1 MRMICRRGLAVL
13 VSLVIILTMIPGGA
27 VYAADSLSNEAK
39 VYNYLVSKM
48 GLNTAAACGLLA
60 NIKAESDFNPV
71 GDGDAGTS
79 FGLFQWHA
87 GRKTSLINYCE
98 SNGLDYRSIEG
109 QMRYLEYELKKSYVS
124 VYNYIKGVENTADG
138 AYQAGYHWCY
148 YYEIP
153 ADKAVK
159 ADRRGE
165 MAKTVY
171 WKKYEIYKGKTIKDE
186 SEMDPAD
193 YKVSFSRALEYGDE
207 MMVGA
212 DVLYMQI
219 CLYCLGYSIDADGSY
234 GPQSSGV
241 VKRFQSAHGL
251 EANGVCNKL
260 TWNAIENELFSGT
273 LKITRQPQAVT
284 TEIGKKVTFS
294 TRAAGSTPSY
304 QWYHKKVGAS
314 VWTKWEGKSS
324 ATVSATSNES
334 WNGMQVRCTV
344 TDSSGATVNTKAVT
358 VTVIIPLSITQQ
370 PQSVE
375 TAAGESVTFTIAAKG
390 TGLTYQ
396 WYYKKADATDWVKWN
411 GHTAASVSST
421 ANESWNGMQVKCTV
435 ADSSGEKAESEA
447 AVVTLVNQNG
457 TIQQLEITQHPQ
469 SVTAHVGDTVK
480 ISVRAVGSGLSY
492 QWYFRKEGA
501 NWTKWEGKTS
511 PDISADANE
520 SWSGMQVRCM
530 VADSSGY
537 MENSDAAT
545 VTMDISLQI
554 TQQPQSV
561 TAGVGE
567 TVEFAVKA
575 SGAGL
580 SYQWYFRKEGASDW
594 TKWIGHTAAVT
605 TATANESWN
614 GMQVRCTVTDSKGGS
629 VDSKIASVTL
639 IIPLD
644 ITEHPQSVT
653 AKVGDTVKFAVKANG
668 VGLSYQWYV
677 RKSGAS
683 DWTLWPGH
691 TTASTS
697 ATANDSWNGMQVR
710 CTVTDNIGSTAHS
723 KAATV
728 TINIPLAITQQPQPV
743 TAEAGETVKF
753 AVKAS
758 GVGLSYQWYFKKA
771 GASDWTKW
779 NGHTTASTSA
789 TSNESWNGMQV
800 RCTVTDS
807 KGSALTSKAATVTIN
822 IPLAITRQPQPVT
835 VKTGE
840 TAKFSVKAVGN
851 GLSYQWYYKKVGAS
865 WTKWS
870 GHTTASTSAVSND
883 SWNGMQVRCQV
894 TDERGNTENSETATI
909 TVMIPLAVTQQPQS
923 VTSYIGDTVK
933 FAVKASGSGLSYQW
947 YYRKSGASSWTK
959 WSGHTTATTS
969 AISNDSWNG
978 MQVRCAVTDSNGN
991 TIHSEAA
998 TVTLCYPLEIT
1009 QQPQSV
1015 TANVGDTVKF
1025 AVKASG
1031 SGLSY
1036 QWYYRKSGASSWTK
1050 WPGHTTA
1057 TTSSTANESWNGM
1070 QVRCTVTDSMG
1081 SKDQSNS
1088 ATVTLNLP
1096 LAITQQPQSVTANAG
1111 DTVRFA
1117 VKANGAGLSYQ
1128 WYYKKSGASV
1138 WSKWAG
1144 HTTAATS
1151 ATANESWNGM
1161 QVRCTVTDESG
1172 SNVTSEVA
1180 TVTVNVSFA
1189 ITQHPQPV
1197 TAEIGDTVTFTVKA
1211 SGNGL
1216 RYQWYFRKVGSMN
1229 WTKWEGHTTAV
1240 TSATANES
1248 WNGMKVM
1255 CIVTDASGSRLNS
1268 SSAEVTLILG

>member
-1 MRMICRRGLAVL
+1 MRMICRKGLAVL
-13 VSLVIILTMIPGGA
+13 VSLVIILTMIPGEA

-241 VKRFQSAHGL
+241 VKRFQSAHGI
-251 EANGVCNKL
+251 EADGVCNKL

-358 VTVIIPLSITQQ
+358 VTVNIPLSITQQ

-396 WYYKKADATDWVKWN
+396 WYYKKADASDWVKWN

-580 SYQWYFRKEGASDW
+580 SYQWY
-594 TKWIGHTAAVT
+594 
-605 TATANESWN
+605 
-614 GMQVRCTVTDSKGGS
+614 
-629 VDSKIASVTL
+629 
-639 IIPLD
+639 
-644 ITEHPQSVT
+644 
-653 AKVGDTVKFAVKANG
+653 
-668 VGLSYQWYV
+668 
-677 RKSGAS
+677 
-683 DWTLWPGH
+683 
-691 TTASTS
+691 
-697 ATANDSWNGMQVR
+697 
-710 CTVTDNIGSTAHS
+710 
-723 KAATV
+723 
-728 TINIPLAITQQPQPV
+728 
-743 TAEAGETVKF
+743 
-753 AVKAS
+753 
-758 GVGLSYQWYFKKA
+758 
-771 GASDWTKW
+771 
-779 NGHTTASTSA
+779 
-789 TSNESWNGMQV
+789 
-800 RCTVTDS
+800 
-807 KGSALTSKAATVTIN
+807 
-822 IPLAITRQPQPVT
+822 
-835 VKTGE
+835 
-840 TAKFSVKAVGN
+840 
-851 GLSYQWYYKKVGAS
+851 YKKVGAS
-865 WTKWS
+865 WTKWP

-947 YYRKSGASSWTK
+947 FYRKSGASSWTK
-959 WSGHTTATTS
+959 WPGHTTATTS

-1057 TTSSTANESWNGM
+1057 TTSATSNESWNGM

-1161 QVRCTVTDESG
+1161 QVRCTVTDGSG

-1268 SSAEVTLILG
+1268 GSAEVTLILG

>member
-1 MRMICRRGLAVL
+1 MRMICRKGLAVL
-13 VSLVIILTMIPGGA
+13 VSLVIILTMIPGEA

-358 VTVIIPLSITQQ
+358 VTVNIPLSITQQ

-396 WYYKKADATDWVKWN
+396 WYYKKADASDWVKWN

-480 ISVRAVGSGLSY
+480 FSVRAVGSGLSY

-580 SYQWYFRKEGASDW
+580 SYQWY
-594 TKWIGHTAAVT
+594 
-605 TATANESWN
+605 
-614 GMQVRCTVTDSKGGS
+614 
-629 VDSKIASVTL
+629 
-639 IIPLD
+639 
-644 ITEHPQSVT
+644 
-653 AKVGDTVKFAVKANG
+653 
-668 VGLSYQWYV
+668 
-677 RKSGAS
+677 
-683 DWTLWPGH
+683 
-691 TTASTS
+691 
-697 ATANDSWNGMQVR
+697 
-710 CTVTDNIGSTAHS
+710 
-723 KAATV
+723 
-728 TINIPLAITQQPQPV
+728 
-743 TAEAGETVKF
+743 
-753 AVKAS
+753 
-758 GVGLSYQWYFKKA
+758 
-771 GASDWTKW
+771 
-779 NGHTTASTSA
+779 
-789 TSNESWNGMQV
+789 
-800 RCTVTDS
+800 
-807 KGSALTSKAATVTIN
+807 
-822 IPLAITRQPQPVT
+822 
-835 VKTGE
+835 
-840 TAKFSVKAVGN
+840 
-851 GLSYQWYYKKVGAS
+851 YKKVGAS
-865 WTKWS
+865 WTKWP

-978 MQVRCAVTDSNGN
+978 MQVRCAVTDSNGS

-1081 SKDQSNS
+1081 SKAQSNP

-1117 VKANGAGLSYQ
+1117 VNANGVGLSYQ
-1128 WYYKKSGASV
+1128 WYYKKSGASA

-1161 QVRCTVTDESG
+1161 QVRCTVTDGSG

-1229 WTKWEGHTTAV
+1229 WIKWEGHTTAV

-1255 CIVTDASGSRLNS
+1255 CIVTDDSGSRLNS
-1268 SSAEVTLILG
+1268 GSAEVTLILG

>member
-1 MRMICRRGLAVL
+1 MRMICRKGLAVL
-13 VSLVIILTMIPGGA
+13 VSLVIILTMIPGEA

-241 VKRFQSAHGL
+241 VKRFQSAHGI
-251 EANGVCNKL
+251 EADGVCNKL

-358 VTVIIPLSITQQ
+358 VTVNIPLSITQQ

-396 WYYKKADATDWVKWN
+396 WYYKKADASDWVKWN

-580 SYQWYFRKEGASDW
+580 SYQWY
-594 TKWIGHTAAVT
+594 
-605 TATANESWN
+605 
-614 GMQVRCTVTDSKGGS
+614 
-629 VDSKIASVTL
+629 
-639 IIPLD
+639 
-644 ITEHPQSVT
+644 
-653 AKVGDTVKFAVKANG
+653 
-668 VGLSYQWYV
+668 
-677 RKSGAS
+677 
-683 DWTLWPGH
+683 
-691 TTASTS
+691 
-697 ATANDSWNGMQVR
+697 
-710 CTVTDNIGSTAHS
+710 
-723 KAATV
+723 
-728 TINIPLAITQQPQPV
+728 
-743 TAEAGETVKF
+743 
-753 AVKAS
+753 
-758 GVGLSYQWYFKKA
+758 
-771 GASDWTKW
+771 
-779 NGHTTASTSA
+779 
-789 TSNESWNGMQV
+789 
-800 RCTVTDS
+800 
-807 KGSALTSKAATVTIN
+807 
-822 IPLAITRQPQPVT
+822 
-835 VKTGE
+835 
-840 TAKFSVKAVGN
+840 
-851 GLSYQWYYKKVGAS
+851 YKKVGAS

-947 YYRKSGASSWTK
+947 FYRKSGASSWTK
-959 WSGHTTATTS
+959 WPGHTTATTS

-1057 TTSSTANESWNGM
+1057 TTSATSNESWNGM

-1161 QVRCTVTDESG
+1161 QVRCTVTDGSG

-1255 CIVTDASGSRLNS
+1255 CIVTDDSGSRLNS
-1268 SSAEVTLILG
+1268 GSAEVTLILG

>member
-1 MRMICRRGLAVL
+1 MRMICRKGLAVL
-13 VSLVIILTMIPGGA
+13 VSLVIILTMIPGEA

-251 EANGVCNKL
+251 EADGVCNKL

-358 VTVIIPLSITQQ
+358 VTVNIPLSITQQ

-396 WYYKKADATDWVKWN
+396 WYYKKADASDWVRWN

-480 ISVRAVGSGLSY
+480 FSVRAVGSGLSY
-492 QWYFRKEGA
+492 QWHFRKEGA

-580 SYQWYFRKEGASDW
+580 SYQWY
-594 TKWIGHTAAVT
+594 
-605 TATANESWN
+605 
-614 GMQVRCTVTDSKGGS
+614 
-629 VDSKIASVTL
+629 
-639 IIPLD
+639 
-644 ITEHPQSVT
+644 
-653 AKVGDTVKFAVKANG
+653 
-668 VGLSYQWYV
+668 
-677 RKSGAS
+677 
-683 DWTLWPGH
+683 
-691 TTASTS
+691 
-697 ATANDSWNGMQVR
+697 
-710 CTVTDNIGSTAHS
+710 
-723 KAATV
+723 
-728 TINIPLAITQQPQPV
+728 
-743 TAEAGETVKF
+743 
-753 AVKAS
+753 
-758 GVGLSYQWYFKKA
+758 
-771 GASDWTKW
+771 
-779 NGHTTASTSA
+779 
-789 TSNESWNGMQV
+789 
-800 RCTVTDS
+800 
-807 KGSALTSKAATVTIN
+807 
-822 IPLAITRQPQPVT
+822 
-835 VKTGE
+835 
-840 TAKFSVKAVGN
+840 
-851 GLSYQWYYKKVGAS
+851 YKKVGAS
-865 WTKWS
+865 WTKWP

-947 YYRKSGASSWTK
+947 FYRKSGASSWTK
-959 WSGHTTATTS
+959 WPGHTTATTS

-1015 TANVGDTVKF
+1015 TANVGDTVIF

-1057 TTSSTANESWNGM
+1057 TTSATSNESWNGM

-1081 SKDQSNS
+1081 SKAQSNS

-1161 QVRCTVTDESG
+1161 QVRCTVTDGSG

>member
-1 MRMICRRGLAVL
+1 MRMICRKGLAVL
-13 VSLVIILTMIPGGA
+13 VSLVIILTMIPGEA

-251 EANGVCNKL
+251 EADGVCNKL

-358 VTVIIPLSITQQ
+358 VTVNIPLSITQQ

-396 WYYKKADATDWVKWN
+396 WYYKKADASDWVKWN

-447 AVVTLVNQNG
+447 AVVLVNQNG

-480 ISVRAVGSGLSY
+480 FSVRAVGSGLSY

-580 SYQWYFRKEGASDW
+580 SYQWY
-594 TKWIGHTAAVT
+594 
-605 TATANESWN
+605 
-614 GMQVRCTVTDSKGGS
+614 
-629 VDSKIASVTL
+629 
-639 IIPLD
+639 
-644 ITEHPQSVT
+644 
-653 AKVGDTVKFAVKANG
+653 
-668 VGLSYQWYV
+668 
-677 RKSGAS
+677 
-683 DWTLWPGH
+683 
-691 TTASTS
+691 
-697 ATANDSWNGMQVR
+697 
-710 CTVTDNIGSTAHS
+710 
-723 KAATV
+723 
-728 TINIPLAITQQPQPV
+728 
-743 TAEAGETVKF
+743 
-753 AVKAS
+753 
-758 GVGLSYQWYFKKA
+758 
-771 GASDWTKW
+771 
-779 NGHTTASTSA
+779 
-789 TSNESWNGMQV
+789 
-800 RCTVTDS
+800 
-807 KGSALTSKAATVTIN
+807 
-822 IPLAITRQPQPVT
+822 
-835 VKTGE
+835 
-840 TAKFSVKAVGN
+840 
-851 GLSYQWYYKKVGAS
+851 YKKVGAS
-865 WTKWS
+865 WTKWP

-947 YYRKSGASSWTK
+947 FYRKSGASSWTK
-959 WSGHTTATTS
+959 WPGHTTATTS

-978 MQVRCAVTDSNGN
+978 MQVRCAVTDSNGS

-1057 TTSSTANESWNGM
+1057 TTSATSNESWNGM

-1161 QVRCTVTDESG
+1161 QVRCTVTDGSG

-1268 SSAEVTLILG
+1268 GSAEVTLILG

>member
-1 MRMICRRGLAVL
+1 MRMICRKGLAVL
-13 VSLVIILTMIPGGA
+13 VSLVIILTMIPGEA

-241 VKRFQSAHGL
+241 VKRFQSAHGI
-251 EANGVCNKL
+251 EADGVCNKL

-358 VTVIIPLSITQQ
+358 VTVNIPLSITQQ

-396 WYYKKADATDWVKWN
+396 WYYKKADASDWVKWN

-580 SYQWYFRKEGASDW
+580 SYQWY
-594 TKWIGHTAAVT
+594 
-605 TATANESWN
+605 
-614 GMQVRCTVTDSKGGS
+614 
-629 VDSKIASVTL
+629 
-639 IIPLD
+639 
-644 ITEHPQSVT
+644 
-653 AKVGDTVKFAVKANG
+653 
-668 VGLSYQWYV
+668 
-677 RKSGAS
+677 
-683 DWTLWPGH
+683 
-691 TTASTS
+691 
-697 ATANDSWNGMQVR
+697 
-710 CTVTDNIGSTAHS
+710 
-723 KAATV
+723 
-728 TINIPLAITQQPQPV
+728 
-743 TAEAGETVKF
+743 
-753 AVKAS
+753 
-758 GVGLSYQWYFKKA
+758 
-771 GASDWTKW
+771 
-779 NGHTTASTSA
+779 
-789 TSNESWNGMQV
+789 
-800 RCTVTDS
+800 
-807 KGSALTSKAATVTIN
+807 
-822 IPLAITRQPQPVT
+822 
-835 VKTGE
+835 
-840 TAKFSVKAVGN
+840 
-851 GLSYQWYYKKVGAS
+851 YKKVGAS
-865 WTKWS
+865 WTKWP

-947 YYRKSGASSWTK
+947 FYRKSGASSWTK
-959 WSGHTTATTS
+959 WPGHTTATTS

-978 MQVRCAVTDSNGN
+978 MQVRCAVTDSNGS

-1057 TTSSTANESWNGM
+1057 TTSATSNESWNGM

-1081 SKDQSNS
+1081 SKAQSNS

-1117 VKANGAGLSYQ
+1117 VNANGVGLSYQ

-1161 QVRCTVTDESG
+1161 QVRCTVTDGSG

-1255 CIVTDASGSRLNS
+1255 CIVTDDSGSRLNS
-1268 SSAEVTLILG
+1268 GSAEVTLILG

>member
-1 MRMICRRGLAVL
+1 MRMICRNGLAVL
-13 VSLVIILTMIPGGA
+13 VSLVIILTMIPGEA

-251 EANGVCNKL
+251 EADGVCNKL

-358 VTVIIPLSITQQ
+358 VTVNIPLSITQQ

-396 WYYKKADATDWVKWN
+396 WYYKKADASDWVKWN

-480 ISVRAVGSGLSY
+480 FSVRAVGSGLSY

-580 SYQWYFRKEGASDW
+580 SYQWY
-594 TKWIGHTAAVT
+594 
-605 TATANESWN
+605 
-614 GMQVRCTVTDSKGGS
+614 
-629 VDSKIASVTL
+629 
-639 IIPLD
+639 
-644 ITEHPQSVT
+644 
-653 AKVGDTVKFAVKANG
+653 
-668 VGLSYQWYV
+668 
-677 RKSGAS
+677 
-683 DWTLWPGH
+683 
-691 TTASTS
+691 
-697 ATANDSWNGMQVR
+697 
-710 CTVTDNIGSTAHS
+710 
-723 KAATV
+723 
-728 TINIPLAITQQPQPV
+728 
-743 TAEAGETVKF
+743 
-753 AVKAS
+753 
-758 GVGLSYQWYFKKA
+758 
-771 GASDWTKW
+771 
-779 NGHTTASTSA
+779 
-789 TSNESWNGMQV
+789 
-800 RCTVTDS
+800 
-807 KGSALTSKAATVTIN
+807 
-822 IPLAITRQPQPVT
+822 
-835 VKTGE
+835 
-840 TAKFSVKAVGN
+840 
-851 GLSYQWYYKKVGAS
+851 YKKVGAS
-865 WTKWS
+865 WTKWP

-947 YYRKSGASSWTK
+947 FYRKSGASSWTK
-959 WSGHTTATTS
+959 WPGHTTATTS

-1057 TTSSTANESWNGM
+1057 TTSATSNESWNGM

-1161 QVRCTVTDESG
+1161 QVRCTVTDGSG

>member
-1 MRMICRRGLAVL
+1 MRMICRKGLAVL
-13 VSLVIILTMIPGGA
+13 VSLVIILTMIPGEA

-251 EANGVCNKL
+251 DADGVCNKL

-358 VTVIIPLSITQQ
+358 VTVKIPLSITQQ

-396 WYYKKADATDWVKWN
+396 WYYKKADESDWVKWN

-447 AVVTLVNQNG
+447 AVVLVNQNG

-537 MENSDAAT
+537 KENSDAAT

-580 SYQWYFRKEGASDW
+580 SYQWYFRKAGASDW
-594 TKWIGHTAAVT
+594 TKWIGHTSAST
-605 TATANESWN
+605 TATANENWN

-629 VDSKIASVTL
+629 VDSRIASVTL

-653 AKVGDTVKFAVKANG
+653 VKAGDTVKFAVKASG
-668 VGLSYQWYV
+668 VGLNYQWYV

-758 GVGLSYQWYFKKA
+758 GEGLSYQWYFKKA

-779 NGHTTASTSA
+779 IGHTTASTSA

-807 KGSALTSKAATVTIN
+807 KGSVLTSKAATVTIN

-865 WTKWS
+865 WTKWA

-959 WSGHTTATTS
+959 GSGHTTATTS

-978 MQVRCAVTDSNGN
+978 MQVRCAVTDSNGS

-1015 TANVGDTVKF
+1015 TAN
-1025 AVKASG
+1025 
-1031 SGLSY
+1031 
-1036 QWYYRKSGASSWTK
+1036 
-1050 WPGHTTA
+1050 
-1057 TTSSTANESWNGM
+1057 
-1070 QVRCTVTDSMG
+1070 
-1081 SKDQSNS
+1081 
-1088 ATVTLNLP
+1088 
-1096 LAITQQPQSVTANAG
+1096 AG

-1117 VKANGAGLSYQ
+1117 VNANGVGLSYQ
-1128 WYYKKSGASV
+1128 WYYKKSGASA

>member
-1 MRMICRRGLAVL
+1 
-13 VSLVIILTMIPGGA
+13 
-27 VYAADSLSNEAK
+27 
-39 VYNYLVSKM
+39 
-48 GLNTAAACGLLA
+48 
-60 NIKAESDFNPV
+60 
-71 GDGDAGTS
+71 
-79 FGLFQWHA
+79 
-87 GRKTSLINYCE
+87 
-98 SNGLDYRSIEG
+98 
-109 QMRYLEYELKKSYVS
+109 
-124 VYNYIKGVENTADG
+124 
-138 AYQAGYHWCY
+138 
-148 YYEIP
+148 
-153 ADKAVK
+153 
-159 ADRRGE
+159 
-165 MAKTVY
+165 
-171 WKKYEIYKGKTIKDE
+171 
-186 SEMDPAD
+186 
-193 YKVSFSRALEYGDE
+193 
-207 MMVGA
+207 
-212 DVLYMQI
+212 
-219 CLYCLGYSIDADGSY
+219 
-234 GPQSSGV
+234 
-241 VKRFQSAHGL
+241 
-251 EANGVCNKL
+251 
-260 TWNAIENELFSGT
+260 
-273 LKITRQPQAVT
+273 
-284 TEIGKKVTFS
+284 
-294 TRAAGSTPSY
+294 
-304 QWYHKKVGAS
+304 
-314 VWTKWEGKSS
+314 
-324 ATVSATSNES
+324 
-334 WNGMQVRCTV
+334 
-344 TDSSGATVNTKAVT
+344 
-358 VTVIIPLSITQQ
+358 
-370 PQSVE
+370 
-375 TAAGESVTFTIAAKG
+375 
-390 TGLTYQ
+390 
-396 WYYKKADATDWVKWN
+396 
-411 GHTAASVSST
+411 
-421 ANESWNGMQVKCTV
+421 
-435 ADSSGEKAESEA
+435 
-447 AVVTLVNQNG
+447 
-457 TIQQLEITQHPQ
+457 
-469 SVTAHVGDTVK
+469 
-480 ISVRAVGSGLSY
+480 
-492 QWYFRKEGA
+492 
-501 NWTKWEGKTS
+501 
-511 PDISADANE
+511 
-520 SWSGMQVRCM
+520 
-530 VADSSGY
+530 
-537 MENSDAAT
+537 
-545 VTMDISLQI
+545 
-554 TQQPQSV
+554 
-561 TAGVGE
+561 
-567 TVEFAVKA
+567 
-575 SGAGL
+575 
-580 SYQWYFRKEGASDW
+580 
-594 TKWIGHTAAVT
+594 
-605 TATANESWN
+605 
-614 GMQVRCTVTDSKGGS
+614 
-629 VDSKIASVTL
+629 
-639 IIPLD
+639 
-644 ITEHPQSVT
+644 
-653 AKVGDTVKFAVKANG
+653 
-668 VGLSYQWYV
+668 
-677 RKSGAS
+677 
-683 DWTLWPGH
+683 
-691 TTASTS
+691 
-697 ATANDSWNGMQVR
+697 MQVR

-947 YYRKSGASSWTK
+947 FYRKSGASSWTK
-959 WSGHTTATTS
+959 WPGHTTATTS

-978 MQVRCAVTDSNGN
+978 MQVRCAVTDSNGS

-1057 TTSSTANESWNGM
+1057 TTSATSNESWNGM

-1161 QVRCTVTDESG
+1161 QVRCTVTDGSG

-1268 SSAEVTLILG
+1268 GSAEVTLILG

>member
-251 EANGVCNKL
+251 EADGVCNKL

-314 VWTKWEGKSS
+314 VWTKWEGKYS

-358 VTVIIPLSITQQ
+358 VTVKIPISITQQ

-375 TAAGESVTFTIAAKG
+375 TSAGESVTFTIAAKG

-396 WYYKKADATDWVKWN
+396 WYYKKADESEWVKWN
-411 GHTAASVSST
+411 GHTAASVSTT

-435 ADSSGEKAESEA
+435 SDSSGGKADSEA
-447 AVVTLVNQNG
+447 AVVKIVNQNG
-457 TIQQLEITQHPQ
+457 TVQQLEITQHPQ

-480 ISVRAVGSGLSY
+480 FSVRAVGSGLSY

-580 SYQWYFRKEGASDW
+580 SYQWY
-594 TKWIGHTAAVT
+594 
-605 TATANESWN
+605 
-614 GMQVRCTVTDSKGGS
+614 
-629 VDSKIASVTL
+629 
-639 IIPLD
+639 
-644 ITEHPQSVT
+644 
-653 AKVGDTVKFAVKANG
+653 
-668 VGLSYQWYV
+668 
-677 RKSGAS
+677 
-683 DWTLWPGH
+683 
-691 TTASTS
+691 
-697 ATANDSWNGMQVR
+697 
-710 CTVTDNIGSTAHS
+710 
-723 KAATV
+723 
-728 TINIPLAITQQPQPV
+728 
-743 TAEAGETVKF
+743 
-753 AVKAS
+753 
-758 GVGLSYQWYFKKA
+758 
-771 GASDWTKW
+771 
-779 NGHTTASTSA
+779 
-789 TSNESWNGMQV
+789 
-800 RCTVTDS
+800 
-807 KGSALTSKAATVTIN
+807 
-822 IPLAITRQPQPVT
+822 
-835 VKTGE
+835 
-840 TAKFSVKAVGN
+840 
-851 GLSYQWYYKKVGAS
+851 YKKVGAS
-865 WTKWS
+865 WTKWP

-947 YYRKSGASSWTK
+947 FYRKSGASSWTK
-959 WSGHTTATTS
+959 WPGHTTATTS

-978 MQVRCAVTDSNGN
+978 MQVRCAVTDSNGS

-1036 QWYYRKSGASSWTK
+1036 QWFYRKSGASSWTK

-1057 TTSSTANESWNGM
+1057 TTSATSNESWNGM

-1081 SKDQSNS
+1081 SKAQSNP

-1117 VKANGAGLSYQ
+1117 VNANGVGLSYQ
-1128 WYYKKSGASV
+1128 WYYKKSGASA

-1255 CIVTDASGSRLNS
+1255 CIVTDDSGSRLNS
-1268 SSAEVTLILG
+1268 GSAEVTLILG

>member
-1 MRMICRRGLAVL
+1 MRMICRKGLAVL
-13 VSLVIILTMIPGGA
+13 VSLVIILTMIPGEA

-251 EANGVCNKL
+251 EADGVCNKL

-358 VTVIIPLSITQQ
+358 VTVKIPISITQQ

-375 TAAGESVTFTIAAKG
+375 TSAGESVTFTIAAKG

-396 WYYKKADATDWVKWN
+396 WYYKKADESEWVKWN
-411 GHTAASVSST
+411 GHTAASVSTT

-435 ADSSGEKAESEA
+435 SDSSGGKADSEA
-447 AVVTLVNQNG
+447 AVVKIVNQNG
-457 TIQQLEITQHPQ
+457 TVQQLEITQHPQ

-480 ISVRAVGSGLSY
+480 FSVRAVGSGLSY

-580 SYQWYFRKEGASDW
+580 SYQWY
-594 TKWIGHTAAVT
+594 
-605 TATANESWN
+605 
-614 GMQVRCTVTDSKGGS
+614 
-629 VDSKIASVTL
+629 
-639 IIPLD
+639 
-644 ITEHPQSVT
+644 
-653 AKVGDTVKFAVKANG
+653 
-668 VGLSYQWYV
+668 
-677 RKSGAS
+677 
-683 DWTLWPGH
+683 
-691 TTASTS
+691 
-697 ATANDSWNGMQVR
+697 
-710 CTVTDNIGSTAHS
+710 
-723 KAATV
+723 
-728 TINIPLAITQQPQPV
+728 
-743 TAEAGETVKF
+743 
-753 AVKAS
+753 
-758 GVGLSYQWYFKKA
+758 
-771 GASDWTKW
+771 
-779 NGHTTASTSA
+779 
-789 TSNESWNGMQV
+789 
-800 RCTVTDS
+800 
-807 KGSALTSKAATVTIN
+807 
-822 IPLAITRQPQPVT
+822 
-835 VKTGE
+835 
-840 TAKFSVKAVGN
+840 
-851 GLSYQWYYKKVGAS
+851 YKKVGAS
-865 WTKWS
+865 WTKWP

-978 MQVRCAVTDSNGN
+978 MQVRCAVTDSNGS

-1081 SKDQSNS
+1081 SKAQSNS

-1161 QVRCTVTDESG
+1161 QVRCTVTDGSG